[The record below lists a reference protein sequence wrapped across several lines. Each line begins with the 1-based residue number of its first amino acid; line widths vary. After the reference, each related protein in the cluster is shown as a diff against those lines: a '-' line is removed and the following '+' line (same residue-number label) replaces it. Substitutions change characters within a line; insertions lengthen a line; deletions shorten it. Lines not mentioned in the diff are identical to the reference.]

1 MKQGWEIKKIGQC
14 FSSINNGANIKQI
27 KGASGLPITRIETI
41 SNDRFNRDRM
51 GYANIID
58 YKPYSKYLLCDG
70 DILMSHINSMKFLGR
85 AVVYKKRNNEFFL
98 RNGII

>member
-58 YKPYSKYLLCDG
+58 YKPYFIGEYN
-70 DILMSHINSMKFLGR
+70 ININTIDKIVWGKL
-85 AVVYKKRNNEFFL
+85 NQD
-98 RNGII
+98 